1 MSNVSDMTVKILG
14 EIRDEIRGTRADL
27 NARLDQT
34 NACLDQ
40 TNARLGETNE
50 KVDLLARRQTQTEVR
65 LATEIVALAGAVD
78 RTNRLLRERL
88 DDRDR
93 IDEIDRRVTALE
105 RAKH

>member
-1 MSNVSDMTVKILG
+1 MSNTSDLTVKILS

-27 NARLDQT
+27 NARIE
-34 NACLDQ
+34 
-40 TNARLGETNE
+40 ETNQ
-50 KVDLLARRQTQTEVR
+50 KVDLLARRQTETEVR

-78 RTNRLLRERL
+78 RTNKLLRERL

-93 IDEIDRRVTALE
+93 IDDIDRRVTALE

>member
-1 MSNVSDMTVKILG
+1 MSNTSDLTVRILS

-27 NARLDQT
+27 SAKI
-34 NACLDQ
+34 DQ
-40 TNARLGETNE
+40 TNARLEETNQ
-50 KVDLLARRQTQTEVR
+50 KVDLLARRQTETEVR

-78 RTNRLLRERL
+78 RTNKLLRERL

-93 IDEIDRRVTALE
+93 IDDIDRRVTALE

>member
-1 MSNVSDMTVKILG
+1 MSNTSDLTVRILS

-27 NARLDQT
+27 SAKIDQT
-34 NACLDQ
+34 NE
-40 TNARLGETNE
+40 RLEETNQ
-50 KVDLLARRQTQTEVR
+50 KVDLLARRQTETEVR

-78 RTNRLLRERL
+78 RTNKLLRERL

-93 IDEIDRRVTALE
+93 IDDIDRRVTALE